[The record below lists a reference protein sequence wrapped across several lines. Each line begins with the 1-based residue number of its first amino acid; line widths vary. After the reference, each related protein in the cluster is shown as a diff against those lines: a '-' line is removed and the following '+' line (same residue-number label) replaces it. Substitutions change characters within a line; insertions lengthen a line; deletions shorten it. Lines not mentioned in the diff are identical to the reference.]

1 MNYKALEEANARAG
15 KMVKK
20 AMDSL
25 RVKEVK
31 FGVRT
36 EAHDLSYRIKHIR
49 EFLDKGH
56 RVKITV
62 TMYGREQA
70 HPEVCEAMIT
80 KVLQAIPGDY
90 KSGPIKSEGRNMFVM
105 VAP

>member
-1 MNYKALEEANARAG
+1 MNTRQAAMTDNFG
-15 KMVKK
+15 KPPK
-20 AMDSL
+20 
-25 RVKEVK
+25 VKEVK

-62 TMYGREQA
+62 TMHGREQA

>member
-1 MNYKALEEANARAG
+1 MNPTYGKAYQGGPAP
-15 KMVKK
+15 
-20 AMDSL
+20 

-36 EAHDLSYRIKHIR
+36 EAHDLSYRVKHIR

-62 TMYGREQA
+62 TMRGREQA
-70 HPEVCEAMIT
+70 HPEKCSEM
-80 KVLQAIPGDY
+80 LQHVVMSVPGEFGA
-90 KSGPIKSEGRNMFVM
+90 GPIKSEGRNMSVELR
-105 VAP
+105 P

>member
-1 MNYKALEEANARAG
+1 MNPTYGKAYQGGPAP
-15 KMVKK
+15 
-20 AMDSL
+20 

-36 EAHDLSYRIKHIR
+36 EAHDLSYRVKHIR

-62 TMYGREQA
+62 TMRGREQA
-70 HPEVCEAMIT
+70 HPEVCEKMLNTIVQSVT
-80 KVLQAIPGDY
+80 GDFGV
-90 KSGPIKSEGRNMFVM
+90 GPVHVEGRNRSITLSP
-105 VAP
+105 ARH